1 MSMEPGSGNL
11 HGKRA
16 AGQLGEDI
24 ACRYLEGLGHTVL
37 ARNWRSSHL
46 EIDLVTAD
54 REGSIR
60 FVEVKTRV
68 EPVALAPELQVN
80 AIKQRRLAQAAR
92 AYLNDPK
99 APKPLAGSGESFF
112 DILTVVLGEGR
123 QEVEY
128 FPAAWIPMYV

>member
-1 MSMEPGSGNL
+1 MEPVSENRR
-11 HGKRA
+11 GKRA

-24 ACRYLEGLGHTVL
+24 ACRYLEGLGQTVL

-46 EIDLVTAD
+46 EIDIVTAD
-54 REGSIR
+54 REGNLR

-68 EPVALAPELQVN
+68 EPVAQAPELQVN
-80 AIKQRRLAQAAR
+80 TTKQQRLARAAR

-99 APKPLAGSGESFF
+99 APKPLAGCGESFF
-112 DILTVVLGEGR
+112 DIVSVVLGEGR

-128 FPAAWIPMYV
+128 FPAAWVPMYV

>member
-1 MSMEPGSGNL
+1 MEPASGNQR
-11 HGKRA
+11 GKRA

-24 ACRYLEGLGHTVL
+24 ACRYLEGLGHTIL

-46 EIDLVTAD
+46 EIDIVTAD

-60 FVEVKTRV
+60 FVEVKTRI
-68 EPVALAPELQVN
+68 EPIALAPEEQVN
-80 AIKQRRLAQAAR
+80 ATKRRRLANAAL

-99 APKPLAGSGESFF
+99 APKPLAGNGESFF
-112 DILTVVLGEGR
+112 DIVSVVLGGGR

>member
-1 MSMEPGSGNL
+1 MEPLSGTQKGN
-11 HGKRA
+11 RA

-24 ACRYLEGLGHTVL
+24 ACRYLEGLGQTIL

-54 REGSIR
+54 REGHLR

-68 EPVALAPELQVN
+68 EPVAFAPELQVN
-80 AIKQRRLAQAAR
+80 PTKQRRLAQAAR

-99 APKPLAGSGESFF
+99 APKPLRGSGESFF
-112 DILTVVLGEGR
+112 DIVSVILGEGR
-123 QEVEY
+123 REVEY
-128 FPAAWIPMYV
+128 FPAAWVPMYV